1 MIIGVVV
8 VIVVD
13 IRCEQIW
20 IDRLWTTFIFQING
34 NINKNIFYSSSD
46 MVFFATGCM
55 ILIDRYLS
63 IVSILC
69 FPMELKLFL
78 SALSLCNE
86 FLSRRN
92 IFGIVE
98 RYLDLERILSLVT
111 LLSSI
116 LLLNAWKLVA
126 MSFINGFE
134 LDWKF
139 I

>member
-78 SALSLCNE
+78 SAWSLCNE
-86 FLSRRN
+86 FPSRRN

-126 MSFINGFE
+126 MSFINGLE

>member
-1 MIIGVVV
+1 
-8 VIVVD
+8 
-13 IRCEQIW
+13 
-20 IDRLWTTFIFQING
+20 
-34 NINKNIFYSSSD
+34 
-46 MVFFATGCM
+46 M

-69 FPMELKLFL
+69 FLMELKLFL

-126 MSFINGFE
+126 MPFINGLE